1 MKWTI
6 PGMRAVKPKNEKQR
20 GEKEERLSS
29 FFMPLHGQ
37 DILLSTPIMS
47 LKIDLTDRHH
57 HRRSHALDAPT
68 SLPEQYSAYRT
79 SCLSPLTVALRAY
92 RLSLTTMNVN
102 DIYPPLNLAQIL
114 VHDDQT
120 ILSENIPHH
129 YLMRQI
135 GLAWYRI
142 MEEIFHDVPVG
153 TRILVRRD
161 TAFQG
166 LVGNHVTHDYITT
179 RVGHPTLYGHWTHQN
194 VAYLHNELSPYPFMI
209 DAFTERNQIM
219 EENHNNHMIPQ
230 VNPLPEGQMEVDLP
244 ASALPAPAL
253 PDALPPIAALPPIPA
268 PAPALQA
275 LAEAFLQSSNILFY
289 YR

>member
-1 MKWTI
+1 
-6 PGMRAVKPKNEKQR
+6 
-20 GEKEERLSS
+20 
-29 FFMPLHGQ
+29 MPHHRQ
-37 DILLSTPIMS
+37 DIFPSTLIVS
-47 LKIDLTDRHH
+47 LKIDLADRHH

-79 SCLSPLTVALRAY
+79 SCLSPL
-92 RLSLTTMNVN
+92 RLSLTIMNMN

-244 ASALPAPAL
+244 ASAFPASAFPASAL
-253 PDALPPIAALPPIPA
+253 PDALPPIA
-268 PAPALQA
+268 APALQA
-275 LAEAFLQSSNILFY
+275 LAEAFLQPPSNILFH

>member
-1 MKWTI
+1 
-6 PGMRAVKPKNEKQR
+6 MR
-20 GEKEERLSS
+20 RL
-29 FFMPLHGQ
+29 FFVTRPRALKDLAFGSDLLAQ
-37 DILLSTPIMS
+37 DIFLMAPMVLI
-47 LKIDLTDRHH
+47 KIDPIHVFSTC
-57 HRRSHALDAPT
+57 RSHALDAPT

-244 ASALPAPAL
+244 ASAFPASAL
-253 PDALPPIAALPPIPA
+253 PDALPPIA
-268 PAPALQA
+268 APALQA
-275 LAEAFLQSSNILFY
+275 LAEAFLQPPSNILFH